1 MSEKEVQSFL
11 QGKKDLQMWSKMQVR
26 YGPYWPLKKSVG
38 RGKVMLRILE
48 VHLTEGPVGGST
60 ENYSNTGLRYPSGEV
75 PGEMHKSVKEKHA
88 DAYILLM

>member
-1 MSEKEVQSFL
+1 MV
-11 QGKKDLQMWSKMQVR
+11 KDAGSVR
-26 YGPYWPLKKSVG
+26 TILALKKSSVG

-48 VHLTEGPVGGST
+48 VHLIEGPVGGST